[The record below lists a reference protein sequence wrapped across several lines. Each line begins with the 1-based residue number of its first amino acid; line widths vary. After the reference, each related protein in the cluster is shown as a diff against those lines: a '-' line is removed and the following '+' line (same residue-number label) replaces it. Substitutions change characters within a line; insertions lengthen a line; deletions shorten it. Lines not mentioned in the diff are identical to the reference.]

1 MDKQHERGISSPPEK
16 TSQKQQP
23 ENKTSH
29 STLQHSATQQSVAQ
43 HIIHHAVKNTVL
55 QTVKKPREAIPGPDG
70 KLRDSLGRI
79 RYLHKYEH
87 GQPDEDISEAELE
100 EKLKTGKFVHGVRDR
115 SYLVITFRIGSR
127 KTEALE
133 ILKEDIRE
141 DAGCLYVT
149 IPAKKHGHRGGEVEL
164 PLSMPGMDLV
174 KEQWLKTHKG
184 RHVWEFSA
192 WTAWRIVKRVWPEKS
207 PHHLRWVRVT
217 KLRELRDQGK
227 VTTDDIKSWT
237 GIKRDSTI
245 EGYGLKTQAGI
256 HKISGL
262 LSENRKPL
270 IAGPGE

>member
-1 MDKQHERGISSPPEK
+1 
-16 TSQKQQP
+16 
-23 ENKTSH
+23 
-29 STLQHSATQQSVAQ
+29 
-43 HIIHHAVKNTVL
+43 VKNTVL

-87 GQPDEDISEAELE
+87 GIPDEDITEAEME
-100 EKLKTGKFVHGVRDR
+100 EKLKTGKFVHGLRDR
-115 SYLVITFRIGSR
+115 SYLVITFHIGSR

-133 ILKEDIRE
+133 ILKEEIRE

-149 IPAKKHGHRGGEVEL
+149 IPAKKHGQRGGEIEL
-164 PLSMPGMDLV
+164 PLSLPGVDLV
-174 KEQWLKTHKG
+174 KQQWLKTHKG
-184 RHVWEFSA
+184 RHVWEFSP

-207 PHHLRWVRVT
+207 PHHLRWARVT
-217 KLRELRDQGK
+217 KLRVLRDQGK
-227 VTTDDIKSWT
+227 ITTDDIKSFT